1 MNKETENGERRLGSK
16 GNKTYSEIS
25 ENGFQSYTED
35 ISKRR
40 ELTERILQGIR
51 EGNEYQTL
59 RAVQE
64 KNRMDVPG
72 RLNDELTEWKY
83 ELIQMMALIII
94 ELCQTGTID
103 LILDALHTEYTR
115 LIYKAGSIEECKL
128 LSEKMA
134 ERFCSI
140 NQVET
145 IREYSGLVQKIILA
159 VDMDLSQALT
169 LQYFSDALS
178 VNPSYLSNLF
188 KKETGVTI
196 TDYVTDHR
204 MRAAANLLRKT
215 QLPVKTV
222 SKQVGIMDV
231 HYFCRLF
238 KKRTGRTPSQ
248 YRADI

>member
-1 MNKETENGERRLGSK
+1 MNKETENEERRLGSK
-16 GNKTYSEIS
+16 ENRIVSGIS

-159 VDMDLSQALT
+159 VDME
-169 LQYFSDALS
+169 YFSDALS

>member
-1 MNKETENGERRLGSK
+1 MSFLRKMNKETENGERRLGSK

-115 LIYKAGSIEECKL
+115 LIYKAGSI
-128 LSEKMA
+128 
-134 ERFCSI
+134 
-140 NQVET
+140 
-145 IREYSGLVQKIILA
+145 
-159 VDMDLSQALT
+159 
-169 LQYFSDALS
+169 
-178 VNPSYLSNLF
+178 
-188 KKETGVTI
+188 
-196 TDYVTDHR
+196 
-204 MRAAANLLRKT
+204 
-215 QLPVKTV
+215 
-222 SKQVGIMDV
+222 
-231 HYFCRLF
+231 
-238 KKRTGRTPSQ
+238 
-248 YRADI
+248 